1 MQYMFHGELI
11 VYCEIQNDIDL
22 VKVTIVKVCFQLLS
36 QGQYWGLKAGSRPL
50 TWLEI
55 ETIGYNIMPV

>member
-1 MQYMFHGELI
+1 MFHGELI

-22 VKVTIVKVCFQLLS
+22 VKVAIVKVCFQLLF
-36 QGQYWGLKAGSRPL
+36 QVQYWGLKADSLPL